1 MKQFDQAGRRLAEAM
16 AAAFRPYLDAKTRER
31 GYPSLDKAL
40 LEMTANHLKSELTEL
55 LGQPASV
62 QRRSPLQVFQAA
74 FSEPNRLLAELG
86 TEPPARDPMAVR
98 ALPGDLYDL
107 APVSSSELGEAV
119 WEAHLAW
126 GLAKAAAVKNPVAVL
141 LTANLMDRSRLEPI
155 FDAHGLELETADT
168 FDRFED
174 LLAQSPAQVVIDLT
188 HPASEEAV
196 AASAAF
202 RVVAYGPHVDEDAM
216 ARARMLGANDVLTRS
231 SFFRQSG
238 WIVGGSV

>member
-1 MKQFDQAGRRLAEAM
+1 MKQFEEAGRRLAEAM
-16 AAAFRPYLDAKTRER
+16 AAAFLPYLEAKTRER
-31 GYPSLDKAL
+31 GYPSLDEDTLA
-40 LEMTANHLKSELTEL
+40 MTAKTLRSELNEL
-55 LGQPASV
+55 LAQPASV

-74 FSEPNRLLAELG
+74 FAEPNRLLAELG
-86 TEPPARDPMAVR
+86 TEPPGRDPMAAQ

-107 APVSSSELGEAV
+107 APTSSSELGEEV

-126 GLAKAAAVKNPVAVL
+126 GLAKAAAIKNPFALL

-155 FDAHGLELETADT
+155 FDAHGLSLETAET
-168 FDRFED
+168 FARFED
-174 LLAQSPAQVVIDLT
+174 LLARSPAQVVVDLS
-188 HPASEEAV
+188 HPASEQAV

-216 ARARMLGANDVLTRS
+216 ARARMLGADDVLTRS